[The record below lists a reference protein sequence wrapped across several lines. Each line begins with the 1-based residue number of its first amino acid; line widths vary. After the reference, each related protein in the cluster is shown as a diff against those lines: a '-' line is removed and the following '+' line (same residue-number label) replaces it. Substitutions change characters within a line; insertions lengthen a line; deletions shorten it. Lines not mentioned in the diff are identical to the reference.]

1 MHDLTPALIAIL
13 RKYMRDPAASAGRST
28 TLGELGIDPFDL
40 PLISLDVE
48 DAFNVQM
55 GHGDELEELATVHDL
70 VARVASRLAAKAM
83 PQTRIPRRKGNWM
96 STGAER
102 RG

>member
-1 MHDLTPALIAIL
+1 MHDLTPGLVAVLQ
-13 RKYMRDPAASAGRST
+13 KYMREPTARVGRST
-28 TLGELGIDPFDL
+28 TLSELGIDLLDL
-40 PLISLDVE
+40 PMIYLDVE

-55 GHGDELEELATVHDL
+55 GYGDELEELATVHDL

-96 STGAER
+96 STGVEG

>member
-13 RKYMRDPAASAGRST
+13 RKYMRDPAASVGRSK
-28 TLGELGIDPFDL
+28 TLSELGIDLLDL
-40 PLISLDVE
+40 PLICLDVE

-55 GHGDELEELATVHDL
+55 GHGDELEELATAHDL
-70 VARVASRLAAKAM
+70 VARVASCLAAKAM

>member
-1 MHDLTPALIAIL
+1 MHDLIPGLIPVL
-13 RKYMRDPAASAGRST
+13 RKYMRDPTASVAGST
-28 TLGELGIDPFDL
+28 TLREVGIDPLDL

-48 DAFNVQM
+48 DAFDVQI

-70 VARVASRLAAKAM
+70 AARVTSRLAAKAM
-83 PQTRIPRRKGNWM
+83 PRAHIPRRKGNWM

-102 RG
+102 RR